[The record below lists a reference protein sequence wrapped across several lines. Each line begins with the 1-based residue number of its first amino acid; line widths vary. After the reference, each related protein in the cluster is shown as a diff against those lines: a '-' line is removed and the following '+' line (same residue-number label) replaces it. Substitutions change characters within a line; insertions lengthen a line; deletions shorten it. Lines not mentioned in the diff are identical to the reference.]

1 MAYLATFGHEKKL
14 VDISPIKGVA
24 SLSYFIMV
32 DGYYQGSVTLIN
44 GEWVAHLNRST
55 ILTGDDVTVIISQ
68 IEEIE
73 KR

>member
-24 SLSYFIMV
+24 SLTYFILV

-44 GEWVAHLNRST
+44 GEWVAHLNRNAV
-55 ILTGDDVTVIISQ
+55 LTGDDISTIILMIRDREVT
-68 IEEIE
+68 
-73 KR
+73 